1 MLVHCGFLRQAGW
14 QVSQAAMEAE
24 GVVVAPASLD
34 EDLGFPESVE
44 DLSVQELGL
53 R

>member
-1 MLVHCGFLRQAGW
+1 
-14 QVSQAAMEAE
+14 MEAE